1 MSWLD
6 NLGSGFPAM
15 EFPHGETVTRE
26 RRRPVQDPYNPDRTT
41 PGSWEDPLDV
51 ITLEQCFIDSASS
64 SSTNDAMR
72 EPVST
77 SKSLYSTDPAVDVK
91 VGDRIRRGTDV
102 FYVRE
107 RTEADVNPVT
117 GWQPVVEIPLSM
129 EEG

>member
-6 NLGSGFPAM
+6 NLASGFPAM

-26 RRRPVQDPYNPDRTT
+26 RRESVGDPYNPDRVTLGPWSEAT
-41 PGSWEDPLDV
+41 S
-51 ITLEQCFIDSASS
+51 ITLESCFIDSASS
-64 SSTNDAMR
+64 SSTNDANR

-91 VGDRIRRGTDV
+91 VGDRIRRGSDV
-102 FYVRE
+102 FYIRE
-107 RTEADVNPVT
+107 RTEADTNPFT
-117 GWQPVVEIPLSM
+117 SWQPVVEIPLSM